1 MKAVE
6 HPVAGVDYPS
16 TFQALDEWFRD
27 EVACR
32 AYIRR
37 LRWPTNAFEQ
47 VAQLGGADGHRAIG
61 RLGPPPEWLRTAEE
75 E

>member
-37 LRWPTNAFEQ
+37 LRWPTGFA
-47 VAQLGGADGHRAIG
+47 AQTVGLSASRGKWPGAGCGAGHAAG
-61 RLGPPPEWLRTAEE
+61 RPR
-75 E
+75 